1 MAESFNNYL
10 TGAKYNVDQTRVIV
24 PRAGSSIDSEVGV
37 GSRLT
42 DAVTQLHSIYVAK
55 EISGNHTDDPITYA
69 SFITIS
75 IYDYNTQKTYAVAQN
90 VMVLPHS
97 SFYIEKAITLTPQQE
112 LRLTYTTANSSSS
125 GTNIYTVCSSV
136 DIS

>member
-10 TGAKYNVDQTRVIV
+10 TGAKYSLDQARTIV
-24 PRAGSSIDSEVGV
+24 PRAGSSIDSDIGV

-42 DAVTQLHSIYVAK
+42 DAVTQLHSIYVTK
-55 EISGNHTDDPITYA
+55 EISGNHINDPYNYA
-69 SFITIS
+69 VFITIA
-75 IYDYNTQKTYAVAQN
+75 IYDYNTQKSYPVAQN

-112 LRLTYTTANSSSS
+112 LILTYTSANSSDS